1 MNEQGSLGSMVDK
14 VMVSILISTN
24 DCSKLIDGA
33 INSKCVL
40 LANDRVKI
48 LSSSLTYFADVSA
61 GLACRVTPKAI

>member
-40 LANDRVKI
+40 SAKDRGSTQGDIKI
-48 LSSSLTYFADVSA
+48 EIAL
-61 GLACRVTPKAI
+61 